1 MFGFIPTTITQHLE
15 HDDMTKL
22 TPNINEFCTEVSKLE
37 GKKKSVDIAQISEV
51 IRIANDLLDGQL
63 YELIL
68 QKR

>member
-1 MFGFIPTTITQHLE
+1 
-15 HDDMTKL
+15 MTKP

-37 GKKKSVDIAQISEV
+37 GQKKSVDIAQISEV
-51 IRIANDLLDGQL
+51 IRIANDLLDGKL